1 MLALVYAGNVIQ
13 LASAEFPVNPALSL
27 VDVSA
32 ITPQPQVGWEA
43 TLTGATW
50 AFTAPAGPPAPTAAQ
65 LAAAAY
71 AEWIAAGLTVTSA
84 GTPALNG
91 VYAIDAQTQIDIST
105 EAQFV
110 STFSEFTNGTATNLS
125 WPLASGT
132 LVTFPTTAAFMSFAK
147 VAAQTVA
154 AAKLAAA
161 QGTALPSAAVSTP

>member
-1 MLALVYAGNVIQ
+1 MLALVFNGQVVQ
-13 LASAEFPVNPALSL
+13 LEAASFPVNPALVW
-27 VDVSA
+27 VDVST
-32 ITPQPQVGWEA
+32 ITPAPQCGWAAAE
-43 TLTGATW
+43 TSGIW
-50 AFTAPAGPPAPTAAQ
+50 AFTPPPGPPAPTPYAAF
-65 LAAAAY
+65 
-71 AEWIAAGLTVTSA
+71 IAGGLTVTSA

-91 VYAIDAQTQIDIST
+91 VYAIDAQTQTDIST

-161 QGTALPSAAVSTP
+161 QGASLPSAAVSIP